1 MGKPGPAPL
10 PSHLKLLRG
19 TARPSRTNK
28 SEPKP
33 KAKAPRCPEW
43 LSDEAKAEWRKTVK
57 QLKAMGVLFESDQDL
72 IAAYANAL
80 VNYRKA
86 TLMVD
91 AEGLLI
97 EGRRDGM
104 VTNPAVRVQRDSA
117 QLIRQL
123 AQEFGLSPSSRTRIG
138 TNGDTNDGLDDLLE

>member
-1 MGKPGPAPL
+1 
-10 PSHLKLLRG
+10 
-19 TARPSRTNK
+19 
-28 SEPKP
+28 
-33 KAKAPRCPEW
+33 